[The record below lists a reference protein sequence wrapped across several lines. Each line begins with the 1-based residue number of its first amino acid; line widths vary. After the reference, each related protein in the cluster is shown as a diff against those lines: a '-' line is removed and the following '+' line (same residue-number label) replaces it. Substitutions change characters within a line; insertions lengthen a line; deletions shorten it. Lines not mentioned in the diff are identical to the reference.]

1 MTEMN
6 KSETALEGKMDS
18 LRSRIELKI
27 ALLILTSL
35 ALTPLLARAQTPS
48 TTDQQ
53 AAPAAQPAAQPAPQP
68 VAQPAAK
75 PAIVASETATNVGA
89 TVCASCHTD
98 KADAF
103 KKSWH
108 GRKMLE
114 MKGVPADNTCESCHG
129 PGSLHVAAGG
139 DKDNPGFATVKISAA
154 ATNDRCLSCHNQKA
168 VLNWKVGTH
177 NQQGLACATCHKI
190 HEKTADGGETV
201 KAPKPKSEV
210 CLECHK
216 KKRMEINLPFH
227 HPIAEGKME
236 CADCHNPHGG
246 DFRNL
251 AAESVNETCAKCHA
265 EKLGPFQQEHPPV
278 AENCTICHNP
288 HGSINE
294 GLLKQSQPNLCL
306 GCHKFPHT
314 SNAAGLG
321 TQLLQRSKCTNCHF
335 NIHGNDNG
343 SWFTK

>member
-1 MTEMN
+1 MN
-6 KSETALEGKMDS
+6 PLRNRVALRTT
-18 LRSRIELKI
+18 LF
-27 ALLILTSL
+27 ILASL
-35 ALTPLLARAQTPS
+35 ALAPLLAAAQTPS
-48 TTDQQ
+48 SG
-53 AAPAAQPAAQPAPQP
+53 AAPATAPAVQPAAQSA
-68 VAQPAAK
+68 
-75 PAIVASETATNVGA
+75 ETATAVGA
-89 TVCASCHTD
+89 TVCASCHTE

-108 GRKMLE
+108 GRKMPE
-114 MKGVPADNTCESCHG
+114 MKDVPSENTCESCHG
-129 PGSLHVAAGG
+129 PGSLHVAAAG
-139 DKDNPGFATVKISAA
+139 DKTNPGYATTKISAE
-154 ATNDRCLSCHNQKA
+154 ATNDRCLSCHNQKK
-168 VLNWKVGTH
+168 LMNWKVGQH

-190 HEKTADGGETV
+190 HEAG
-201 KAPKPKSEV
+201 ANSPKPKSEV
-210 CLECHK
+210 CLDCHK
-216 KKRMEINLPFH
+216 KKRMEMNLPFH

-236 CADCHNPHGG
+236 CYDCHNPHGG

-251 AAESVNETCAKCHA
+251 TAESVNETCAKCHA

-306 GCHKFPHT
+306 GCHKFAHSSTNVNPT
-314 SNAAGLG
+314 GTPNA
-321 TQLLQRSKCTNCHF
+321 LLQHSRCTNCHF